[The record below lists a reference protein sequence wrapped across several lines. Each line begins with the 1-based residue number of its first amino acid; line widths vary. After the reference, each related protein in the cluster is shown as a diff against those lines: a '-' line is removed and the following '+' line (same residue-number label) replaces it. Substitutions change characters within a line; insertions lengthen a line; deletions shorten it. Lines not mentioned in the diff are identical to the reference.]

1 MGLSRFDSARS
12 LAYAGRQD
20 TDDRIHPSTAKEDAL
35 MNAENPY
42 ARFVRPEECLLFLV
56 DLQKAMLDLCVDR
69 DQVVKNVT
77 ALLDMSAILEVPVLF
92 SEHNAEKLGGFLPE
106 LTARAPEA
114 PVLNKLEFS
123 CFENQVL
130 ADAVAASG
138 RKTLVVAGIET
149 HVCIFHTAAH
159 ALRLGYTVHVVGDA
173 VTSRSAF
180 NRETGLRRLDRAG
193 AVITSTEMVTF
204 EWLNRAGT
212 PEFRRALPLLKS
224 F

>member
-1 MGLSRFDSARS
+1 M
-12 LAYAGRQD
+12 
-20 TDDRIHPSTAKEDAL
+20 TAD
-35 MNAENPY
+35 NAH
-42 ARFVRPEECLLFLV
+42 ARFIRPEECLLFLV
-56 DLQKAMLDLCVDR
+56 DLQKAMLDLCPDR
-69 DQVVKNVT
+69 DQVVKNVM
-77 ALLDMSAILEVPVLF
+77 ALLDMSAIVEVPVLF

-106 LTARAPEA
+106 LVAKVPE
-114 PVLNKLEFS
+114 PKVLNKLEFS
-123 CFENQVL
+123 CFQNPAL

-138 RKTLVVAGIET
+138 RNTLVIAGIEA

-212 PEFRRALPLLKS
+212 PQFRRALPILKS

>member
-1 MGLSRFDSARS
+1 
-12 LAYAGRQD
+12 
-20 TDDRIHPSTAKEDAL
+20 
-35 MNAENPY
+35 MNAENPHT
-42 ARFVRPEECLLFLV
+42 RFIRPEKCLLFLV
-56 DLQKAMLDLCVDR
+56 DIQKTMLDLCVDK
-69 DQVVKNVT
+69 DQVVKNVE

-106 LTARAPEA
+106 LMAKVPE
-114 PVLNKLEFS
+114 PRVLNKVEFS
-123 CFENQVL
+123 CFENQAL

-138 RKTLVVAGIET
+138 RKTLVIAGIET

-180 NRETGLRRLDRAG
+180 NRETGLKRLDRAG

-212 PEFRRALPLLKS
+212 PEFRRALPILKS